1 MSKATKTGNIAV
13 VGIAPT
19 SSTKPTTSL
28 SGTGT
33 SAGSGSGSA
42 SKSGS
47 GSTSTKTSYKST
59 SSTSV
64 KSGSTG
70 SSAGSAGLE
79 AEKPSYDEKF
89 YAAFTQGVPAS
100 TNAGELQANSKA
112 KSAVRDVM
120 DRVKGNV
127 TKWNV
132 LPVDLV
138 DIGQQKMELA
148 ARENMDKARAVK
160 AIDYGVAKGIS
171 DLSRNLDDSRALFQ
185 TQRNQVDAD
194 EAKALD
200 NQVLYAEARG
210 DRGGIGM
217 AQYGGIQNTAAG
229 NRAAV
234 NAAEVR
240 LQTDTQRQIA
250 DLRAQ
255 GEFAKADKVL
265 EIGSKYLTELQ
276 NLEKWA
282 KEQNV
287 GVQEF
292 NAKIQ
297 EWQNEY
303 SLDLSKYLTDT
314 ELKVSDLAGAFADG
328 AETAKQRN
336 AVADRYAAG
345 GKAMMAA
352 GIVPSQ
358 SQLESMGWTPEQYW
372 IYRMANRDKA

>member
-1 MSKATKTGNIAV
+1 MRRVFDVSKATKTGNIAV

-171 DLSRNLDDSRALFQ
+171 DLSRNFAL
-185 TQRNQVDAD
+185 
-194 EAKALD
+194 
-200 NQVLYAEARG
+200 
-210 DRGGIGM
+210 
-217 AQYGGIQNTAAG
+217 
-229 NRAAV
+229 
-234 NAAEVR
+234 
-240 LQTDTQRQIA
+240 
-250 DLRAQ
+250 
-255 GEFAKADKVL
+255 
-265 EIGSKYLTELQ
+265 
-276 NLEKWA
+276 
-282 KEQNV
+282 
-287 GVQEF
+287 
-292 NAKIQ
+292 
-297 EWQNEY
+297 
-303 SLDLSKYLTDT
+303 
-314 ELKVSDLAGAFADG
+314 
-328 AETAKQRN
+328 
-336 AVADRYAAG
+336 
-345 GKAMMAA
+345 
-352 GIVPSQ
+352 
-358 SQLESMGWTPEQYW
+358 
-372 IYRMANRDKA
+372 